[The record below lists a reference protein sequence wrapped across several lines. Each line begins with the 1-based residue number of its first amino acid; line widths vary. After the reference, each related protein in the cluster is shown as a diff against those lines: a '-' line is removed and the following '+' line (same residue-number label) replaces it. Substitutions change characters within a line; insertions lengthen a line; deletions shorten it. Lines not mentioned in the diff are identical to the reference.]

1 MSLVSIKV
9 LIFHATN
16 LKNRF
21 SKNNHIF
28 HAAGYRNRQN
38 FRTNKEH
45 WIKKHIISERSE
57 DGLSSYVFISISKF
71 FAKIDFFR
79 GGGLN

>member
-28 HAAGYRNRQN
+28 HAAGYRNHQN
-38 FRTNKEH
+38 FRTNKGR
-45 WIKKHIISERSE
+45 WIKKHIISERSGN
-57 DGLSSYVFISISKF
+57 GLSSCIY
-71 FAKIDFFR
+71 
-79 GGGLN
+79 LNF